1 MSLASVSIRHTRSL
15 LHWKVDPEIFPL
27 VGVVSGVGVMGIYTL
42 NRKRE
47 QLQNDVNLHPISF
60 TKDKANKHKAS
71 FAFLE
76 MFSPHQKNPFL
87 PMKAI

>member
-1 MSLASVSIRHTRSL
+1 MSLASVSVRHTRSL
-15 LHWKVDPEIFPL
+15 LHWKVDPKIFIL
-27 VGVVSGVGVMGIYTL
+27 VGAVSGAGVMGIYTL

-60 TKDKANKHKAS
+60 TKDKVNKHKAS

-76 MFSPHQKNPFL
+76 MFSFY
-87 PMKAI
+87 